1 MRFSPGKSPFNLIA
15 LLALSATLN
24 VFAQSGGQ
32 AGDQYSELFESL
44 QPGLFTVEVVH
55 RTSNNRNAQGS
66 AFQVSEAGLLATN
79 YHVVSEYVL
88 EPDQFS
94 LRYRDA
100 QGETGPL
107 EVVEVDVLH
116 DLALV
121 RFAEGASQRASTPFA
136 LADSEPRM
144 GETVLALGNPYDI
157 GISIVPGTYNG
168 LLENQYRKNIHFT
181 GALNPGMSGGPAVD
195 TDGRVIGV
203 NVAGAGNSVSFL
215 VPVSELRQLLARQ
228 PDEPTSLE
236 QMRTRVLERIT
247 DHQAGMIDD
256 LLGGDWSLEAFGP
269 LMIPR
274 EIRPWLSCSGSGSE
288 AEPQTPWRE
297 NHSDCRLNDRIYLSS
312 TLDTGPLEII
322 FSWYESDEL
331 NEFQFARVLEQNT
344 FVPFNRA
351 GAEDVTEFEC
361 RENWVAIENLS
372 PVNFKASYCLRTY
385 LDYPGLY
392 DVLYIARALMPD
404 SEGVN
409 VHYTLAGVGYDKAL
423 EFHRHLLEALT
434 WK

>member
-1 MRFSPGKSPFNLIA
+1 MKFPYRSIVAMLLGLVAA
-15 LLALSATLN
+15 LDGT
-24 VFAQSGGQ
+24 AQTGEGSGG
-32 AGDQYSELFESL
+32 QYSELFESL

-55 RTSNNRNAQGS
+55 RASNNRNAQGS
-66 AFQVSEAGLLATN
+66 AFQVSESGVLATN

-88 EPDQFS
+88 DPERYS
-94 LRYRDA
+94 LRYRHA
-100 QGETGPL
+100 QGEIGGL

-121 RFAEGASQRASTPFA
+121 RFADEAPDDEAQSFE
-136 LADSEPRM
+136 LAETEPRV

-195 TDGRVIGV
+195 IEGAVVGI

-215 VPVSELRQLLARQ
+215 VPVAELRRLLERAA
-228 PDEPTSLE
+228 DEPPSLDE
-236 QMRTRVLERIT
+236 MRSRVVTRIIE
-247 DHQAGMIDD
+247 HQAGMIDD
-256 LLGGDWSLEAFGP
+256 MVAGDWSLEPFGP

-288 AEPQTPWRE
+288 KDAQTPWRE
-297 NHSDCRLNDRIYLSS
+297 SHSNCTLNDRIYLSR
-312 TLDTGPLEII
+312 TLDTGPVEII
-322 FSWYESDEL
+322 FGWYESDEL
-331 NEFQFARVLEQNT
+331 NEFQFSRVFQQTT
-344 FVPFNRA
+344 FMPFNRT
-351 GAEDVTEFEC
+351 GGDDVTGFEC
-361 RENWVAIENLS
+361 REDWVVFDNLA
-372 PVNFKASYCLRTY
+372 PVRFKASYCTRAY

-392 DVLYIARALMPD
+392 DVLYVARALMPD
-404 SEGVN
+404 SEALH
-409 VHYTLAGVGYDKAL
+409 VHYTLAGVGHDNAL
-423 EFHRHLLEALT
+423 KFHRHLLGALS